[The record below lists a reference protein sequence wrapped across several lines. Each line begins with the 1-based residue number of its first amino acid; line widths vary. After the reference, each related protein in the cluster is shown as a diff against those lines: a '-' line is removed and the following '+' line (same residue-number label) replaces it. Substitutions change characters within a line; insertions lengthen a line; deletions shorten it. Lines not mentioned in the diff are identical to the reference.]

1 MLYEFCVTK
10 SLNQNLDRMLL
21 VTNSLTDFDGKS
33 GSIRLIETLD
43 YIESSD
49 TPIHTITINISV
61 SELSDL
67 IFALQSALYIEENR
81 RDPC

>member
-43 YIESSD
+43 NIESSD
-49 TPIHTITINISV
+49 IPIHTTTINIHV
-61 SELSDL
+61 SELSSL